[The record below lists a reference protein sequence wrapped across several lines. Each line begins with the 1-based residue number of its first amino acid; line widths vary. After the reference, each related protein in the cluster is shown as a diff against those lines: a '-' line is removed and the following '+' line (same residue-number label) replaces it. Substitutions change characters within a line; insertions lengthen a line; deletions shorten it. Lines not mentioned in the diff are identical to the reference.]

1 MKLSNIAASLA
12 ALMLGACSCSS
23 GSRSDGSAADT
34 TSVSYRSGY
43 DAALTMI
50 NTCGD
55 SVQVQD
61 FILEFMATN
70 YQIELKDGKDAAS
83 NHRKG
88 FEDAVRETDPA
99 LASSIF

>member
-1 MKLSNIAASLA
+1 MYPFKSIFPLGSTIIRLLLLLCSLPF
-12 ALMLGACSCSS
+12 
-23 GSRSDGSAADT
+23 
-34 TSVSYRSGY
+34 VSYRSGY